1 MLQTKKRMQWSVLS
15 HMVYAACPVLRAI
28 FEGPD
33 VLFWAQYYPHVSS
46 GVCAYVKSSRSQE
59 LEVLLAQFPESFPMP
74 MKMTQSELVL
84 TRVDSPN

>member
-1 MLQTKKRMQWSVLS
+1 MFF
-15 HMVYAACPVLRAI
+15 PILRAI

-33 VLFWAQYYPHVSS
+33 VLFWARYYPHVSS

-74 MKMTQSELVL
+74 MKTTQSELVL